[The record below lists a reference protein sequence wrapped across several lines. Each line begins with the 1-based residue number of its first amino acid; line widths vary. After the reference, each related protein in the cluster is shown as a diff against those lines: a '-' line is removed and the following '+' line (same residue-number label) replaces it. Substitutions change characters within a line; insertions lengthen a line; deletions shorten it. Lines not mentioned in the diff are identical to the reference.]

1 MADIS
6 REDAAGLLTDQEF
19 SEILQDAAKS
29 SAALRTF
36 RTVRMGTKFANM
48 PVLTALPVAQ
58 WVTGDTGRKATSEM
72 VWEKKQL
79 TVEELAVI
87 VPIPE
92 NVFDDTNIEVWGQ
105 VRPRIGEAF
114 GKALDQAVFFGENA
128 PSTFDDSL
136 YEGAVAAS
144 QVVSAGSSPAGD
156 LAGDINEVWGVVE
169 DLGLD
174 VNVQYAHR
182 GLKRRLR
189 GLRDENNQPIYLSS
203 LRGDGRSD
211 ELMGADIEYVD
222 NGAWDRSAA
231 DLIAGDRNMA
241 ILGIRQDITYKIL
254 TEATL
259 TDGSGNVVFS
269 LAEQDMIALRAKFR
283 VAFAVAEVLTQE
295 AGEQV
300 WPFAALEG
308 QSS

>member
-1 MADIS
+1 
-6 REDAAGLLTDQEF
+6 
-19 SEILQDAAKS
+19 
-29 SAALRTF
+29 
-36 RTVRMGTKFANM
+36 MGTKVGNM

-72 VWEKKQL
+72 IWEKKEL

-92 NVFDDTNIEVWGQ
+92 NVFDDTTIEVWGQ

-114 GKALDQAVFFGENA
+114 GAALDAAVFFGDNA
-128 PSTFDDSL
+128 PASFDDSL
-136 YEGAVAAS
+136 YEGAVAAG
-144 QVVSAGSSPAGD
+144 QVVTPGSSPAGD
-156 LAGDINEVWGVVE
+156 LAGDINEVWGEVE

-203 LRGDGRSD
+203 LRSDGRSD
-211 ELMGADIEYVD
+211 ELMGADIEYVA

-241 ILGIRQDITYKIL
+241 ILGIRQDITFKVL

-269 LAEQDMIALRAKFR
+269 LAEQDMIALRAKMR
-283 VAFAVAEVLTQE
+283 VAFVVGEVLTLE

-300 WPFAALEG
+300 WPFAALAAE
-308 QSS
+308 SS

>member
-6 REDAAGLLTDQEF
+6 REDAAGVLTDQEF
-19 SEILQDAAKS
+19 SEILQDAVKS

-36 RTVRMGTKFANM
+36 RIVRMGTKVGHM

-58 WVTGDTGRKATSEM
+58 WVTGDTGRKPTSEM
-72 VWEKKQL
+72 IWEKKEL

-114 GKALDQAVFFGENA
+114 GKALDAAVFFGDNA
-128 PSTFDDSL
+128 PTSFDDSL
-136 YEGAVAAS
+136 YEGAVAAG
-144 QVVSAGSSPAGD
+144 QVVTPGTGVD
-156 LAGDINEVWGVVE
+156 LAADINEVWGEVE

-189 GLRDENNQPIYLSS
+189 GLRDENQQPIYLST

-231 DLIAGDRNMA
+231 DLIAGDRDMA
-241 ILGIRQDITYKIL
+241 ILGIRQDITYKLL

-269 LAEQDMIALRAKFR
+269 LAEQDMIALRAKMR
-283 VAFAVAEVLTQE
+283 VAFVVGEVLTQE

-300 WPFAALEG
+300 WPFAALAAE
-308 QSS
+308 SS